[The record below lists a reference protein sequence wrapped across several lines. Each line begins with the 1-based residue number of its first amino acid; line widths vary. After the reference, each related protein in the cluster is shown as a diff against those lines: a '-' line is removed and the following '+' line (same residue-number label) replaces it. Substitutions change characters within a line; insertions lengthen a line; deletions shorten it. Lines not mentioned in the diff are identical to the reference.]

1 MTNKKMDIIYPNG
14 SEPSLDIKAQHEAV
28 YQRSLMIRFILPC
41 IIVLLALGALFAM
54 YSVPNSSLRAPVAP
68 TIRIVTPEQ
77 QLHSQ
82 EESYRRD
89 ILPLVDSTFRLNQ
102 QASTLAIQSIEHIF
116 VQYRASVKPFVEEIT
131 SLGTRFHILRD
142 MTRDWWK
149 DSDDVNLYIADKF
162 DDYFFNERELS
173 QELEKVLLAFTEN
186 IQANQ
191 RRMLADA
198 RLAVAERKF
207 PELIVPDYAIFEEE
221 LERRLINFGGDKGRE
236 SALHGVATLVVSAA
250 AGSASQLAFG
260 LVGRTAAMTASA
272 SSLGPPGAAVGLV
285 IGVMVDYWM
294 TDRFKDELER
304 ALITYIDSIQEN
316 LLDVNTLSEN
326 NEINLGLRTE
336 ISQFT
341 EVLKIAHT
349 DILHRE
355 FTRMK

>member
-1 MTNKKMDIIYPNG
+1 
-14 SEPSLDIKAQHEAV
+14 
-28 YQRSLMIRFILPC
+28 
-41 IIVLLALGALFAM
+41 
-54 YSVPNSSLRAPVAP
+54 
-68 TIRIVTPEQ
+68 
-77 QLHSQ
+77 
-82 EESYRRD
+82 
-89 ILPLVDSTFRLNQ
+89 
-102 QASTLAIQSIEHIF
+102 
-116 VQYRASVKPFVEEIT
+116 VKPFVEEIT